1 MGNTAIIV
9 GDNGQDGTLLK
20 TSLEKQGIRVIGVG
34 RDRVSL
40 PDADTPFREDDF
52 SIVNTE
58 QVTALVK
65 LLRPEEIYYLAAH
78 HVSSEQSGADSSPAE
93 YDAYH
98 RIHVV
103 GLMNFLTAIRDHS
116 PGSRLFYAAS
126 SLVFNGF
133 HGPTQN
139 EETPLTPV
147 GFYGLT
153 KAQGILL
160 CREFRQRHGVYAVA
174 GILYNHESVLRPDRF
189 LSKKLISAAYQIS
202 LGKQQDISVGNLA
215 AETDWG
221 YAPDYVE
228 AFQDILRIRTPEDY
242 VVATGESHS
251 VQEFAEIVFNCFGLN
266 YKNHV
271 VEKNSLLVRHVPRK
285 VGDSTKLKKLTGW
298 KPSHD
303 FEGMVRKL
311 VDDYLESV
319 GMPLGNKL

>member
-9 GDNGQDGTLLK
+9 GDKGQDGTLLK
-20 TSLEKQGIRVIGVG
+20 SSLEKQGIRVIGVG
-34 RDRVSL
+34 RDRVTL
-40 PDADTPFREDDF
+40 PDADTPFREGDF
-52 SIVNTE
+52 SVANTE

-65 LLRPEEIYYLAAH
+65 LLRADEVYYLAAH
-78 HVSSEQSGADSSPAE
+78 HVSSEQNGADRSPAE

-98 RIHVV
+98 RVHVV

-116 PGSRLFYAAS
+116 PESRLFYAAS
-126 SLVFNGF
+126 SLVFNGV
-133 HGPTQN
+133 HGPSQN
-139 EETPLTPV
+139 EDTPLTPV

-153 KAQGILL
+153 KAQGIFV
-160 CREFRQRHGVYAVA
+160 CREFRQRCDVYATA

-202 LGKQQDISVGNLA
+202 LGKQHDISLGNLE

-228 AFQDILRIRTPEDY
+228 AFQHILRMRTAEDF
-242 VVATGESHS
+242 VVAAGESHT
-251 VQEFAEIVFNCFGLN
+251 VHEFAEIVFNCFGLD

-271 VEKNSLLVRHVPRK
+271 RENNALLVRQVPRK
-285 VGDSTKLKKLTGW
+285 VGDSSKLKKMTGW
-298 KPSHD
+298 KPSFD

-311 VDDYLESV
+311 VEDYLESV
-319 GMPLGNKL
+319 VAPLGNKL